1 VWLRPLYHVAVLFGA
16 LPSCTEGFTSGDPA
30 SPQDA
35 EARAAFSLLS
45 LLPSR
50 APSLFSLLAS
60 ACCLPLVLFRS
71 LASFA
76 VLAAV
81 VSFGLLFGPRCV
93 ASCCGCWCGF
103 WFLVVCSCLPCLL
116 SFCWWFGGLIGCLL
130 TEVTKDY

>member
-1 VWLRPLYHVAVLFGA
+1 MELHLPLFL
-16 LPSCTEGFTSGDPA
+16 
-30 SPQDA
+30 
-35 EARAAFSLLS
+35 ARAAFSLLS

-60 ACCLPLVLFRS
+60 ACCLPPRPFRS

-93 ASCCGCWCGF
+93 WPRVVGVGVVFGF
-103 WFLVVCSCLPCLL
+103 LLGLFLPSLFVVFLLVVWWADWLL
-116 SFCWWFGGLIGCLL
+116 AH
-130 TEVTKDY
+130 